1 MALGRKQ
8 DASHTAVREDFD
20 QVFRCYYRPLCLYAL
35 HHVPDVDVVE
45 DIVQECFIQ
54 LWQRLQQGEAVAE
67 PKAYLY
73 TMVHH
78 RCVDALRQDSMI
90 DSRVALED
98 VDRADE
104 DDAEERSLLEAR
116 MWTAIDA
123 LPEGC
128 RRVLLCCKRD
138 GMSYEEVAA
147 QLGIS
152 VNTVKNQMSK
162 ALKLLKGAGDK
173 VYHLFL
179 SVVMA

>member
-1 MALGRKQ
+1 MALRKKK
-8 DASHTAVREDFD
+8 DASPTFVSEDFD
-20 QVFRCYYRPLCLYAL
+20 PLFRCYYRPLCLYAL
-35 HHVPDVDVVE
+35 HHVPDVDAVE

-73 TMVHH
+73 TMVRH
-78 RCVDALRQDSMI
+78 RCVDFLRQDSLI
-90 DSRVALED
+90 DSSIPLED
-98 VDRADE
+98 VDQADE
-104 DDAEERSLLEAR
+104 EDAEERSLVEAK

-138 GMSYEEVAA
+138 GMSYEEAAA

-162 ALKLLKGAGDK
+162 ALKILKGEGAK

-179 SVVMA
+179 SMLMA